1 MFRSLATGPV
11 LGREACVNH
20 NLPADSLIMIYSCFV
35 SQPRAQPQQQIPS
48 SSQGG
53 KVTDSWESCKW
64 IILED
69 GQGYKGSQQAQ
80 KVLDGESG
88 VS

>member
-1 MFRSLATGPV
+1 M
-11 LGREACVNH
+11 
-20 NLPADSLIMIYSCFV
+20 
-35 SQPRAQPQQQIPS
+35 
-48 SSQGG
+48 
-53 KVTDSWESCKW
+53 TDSWESCKW

-80 KVLDGESG
+80 KLLDGESG